1 MCTSP
6 QKISTSRIDYSF
18 PIRQVKAESTSP
30 HSKIQGYWTQ
40 RPLHAELWLFQ
51 GHGPW
56 GNRAVKMFL
65 SCRLIMNSRPL
76 WNSHQRHKFLRAET
90 SWDIL
95 EFRVSETPFAGAF
108 TRYFTTL
115 DTMLICQSTHK
126 TGNNAVKISQAFHDM
141 AQFGCFT
148 DLNLFK
154 YAFNVIHHHYLIV
167 LISR

>member
-95 EFRVSETPFAGAF
+95 EFRVSETPLILQGLSRGILPLWTPCWFVRVH
-108 TRYFTTL
+108 TRLGTMPSKYPRHFTTWHSL
-115 DTMLICQSTHK
+115 D
-126 TGNNAVKISQAFHDM
+126 VSQ
-141 AQFGCFT
+141 
-148 DLNLFK
+148 
-154 YAFNVIHHHYLIV
+154 I
-167 LISR
+167 